1 MKKKVK
7 IYKATDGK
15 GKYINK
21 TKKFLMGGMTQK
33 KSILDSYAENVYNQL
48 KSNIDPE
55 SVYYGLITAGI
66 DKKTAGSLI
75 SSVIAKM
82 IKAGLYDPDFFKE
95 MTRYMPEEVMSN
107 QPEPEVTPDDITTPD
122 ANAEEEM
129 AEESYDYLFGD
140 SMKGGFGFSED
151 EETSEQQTGE
161 LAQAAKGGDMEKC
174 PKGKYWNGRYCAPIK
189 VVTEDGKKIKVVPT
203 ALEMEHPHDN
213 PYNIELQ
220 RVSAIDEILKRQ
232 KEKGWDDDTTNKMIC
247 QDGSCHAVSID
258 DDTPIEEY
266 VPPVNRTYD
275 EIYPEVDHDKYPTI
289 DDFIFAA
296 EYYNDEGENPPDDLL
311 PSNRKKVVDI
321 EPEESVPEE
330 VVPMDDITPDVVEE
344 EELIRPDFR
353 LPEVEPMDL
362 ITPDPLDLPDIW
374 EDIPEEDV
382 PEEGGSF
389 VEPVEPGSLP
399 ARNGRQWGGLKG
411 FLQKVFTDKKYSG
424 PIFQKRIKEEG
435 GAMDQQDSMLEQQ
448 DNIIP
453 FDFYMD
459 NSFGETQLIKFPN
472 VSEYLKDYSPQT
484 WNSVSKMGNG
494 GMTKNKFV
502 KSLLKEGGAG
512 QGDRMDTLTSE
523 VAKKS
528 NSFKSKLKELSTTAL
543 GKDIYDKSMELG
555 DPKLME
561 MAQNLGQQ
569 KSEDQVTM
577 AAGGELPKAFDGKTI
592 KRLVGN
598 VIEDGDDYV
607 IINGRRLRRTG
618 ANKGPTAFQQAT
630 KWIDTKLPGLRD
642 VNVDDYTTFSAD
654 EMKKF
659 GQIKNV
665 ASEAAYRTDLTDQ
678 SGILRALADES
689 RTGAITDA
697 DMGLIFNDLAIRDR
711 QDITQMLES
720 GYNPFPNLLADSK
733 QSLADIM
740 KTDSDIAQQI
750 EAFKAIRKDKIKPL
764 SSEEATELML
774 DLEKTPFPGYQ
785 MGHMTDMGG
794 LGRPSIFMYGDRP
807 IIMGNPVAF
816 ADQLDSKEAL
826 LAMFRKNMRDTSKV
840 PVGSMLTH
848 ADSLTL
854 DSLPLATKN
863 LEMLKRNPLYG
874 DKEFLWQYGKMG
886 DSDFITQHYFKPKAI
901 RDFAGGNAAARTK
914 EVQDAI
920 AQSRL
925 NYLMTM
931 MESGAMPKSKYPIKM
946 FDLEKSKDLLAP
958 AAIKFGVGSPA
969 YNRFK
974 RQLNLGLGPG
984 RIGDDAIKRGLDD
997 FVIPYSAVMKIKEQG
1012 GFVDPEGDLTKF
1024 TEGAEMFRN
1033 GGAAYRVAK
1042 AFGKAGK
1049 DQQDYLMSIP
1059 DDQVMKA
1066 VKNYNRVRVPYNYY
1080 RGKRPLLNFLFDTLV
1095 PINRYRQNTPGK
1107 VRSSNPRYM
1116 SGKRYRGPYDNLTPV
1131 RTEVTKTNWRGMP
1144 KKWVDY
1150 YSVNNSGS
1158 DNELTAATD
1167 PRFMVKDPIAQEEIN
1182 RYTKTRDKRKAY
1194 RAEKKIE
1201 KDEALDNVFKPGGF
1215 FENRSANAAQAF
1227 TNNVGVNAP
1236 MPNVSMPSEGIV
1248 PPIAGEYPMTQEQAE
1263 GPFYPTP
1270 TGAAPTDPNKE
1281 EKEKKQPVVNQ
1292 DEFVRI
1298 MNTQKGSNTST
1309 KLGSGN
1315 VDFGIAGIK
1324 ALAGKKRLMNTAD
1337 NYLESQD
1344 GTVRPEN
1351 FMAMTPSTY
1360 EGTHVDLG
1368 SRTGDFNKDLGQMDY
1383 TGLATAMVGGTPM
1396 ADNGITVTG
1405 DMGPYE
1411 SPFMSSRSLI
1421 APTMT
1426 PELAT
1431 KRILQTAGSQPIYGD
1446 SGVTGQLVKDTNLE
1460 TYANL
1465 FPNAQFGGYLDDLEE
1480 GGMYDLTEEYI
1491 EYLFAN
1497 GVQLDYM

>member
-7 IYKATDGK
+7 IYKAADGK

-75 SSVIAKM
+75 SSVISKM

-107 QPEPEVTPDDITTPD
+107 KPEPEVTPDDITTPD

-140 SMKGGFGFSED
+140 SMKGGFGFGED

-161 LAQAAKGGDMEKC
+161 LAQAAKGGAGKCKSGFVWNGEKC
-174 PKGKYWNGRYCAPIK
+174 
-189 VVTEDGKKIKVVPT
+189 VKIQP
-203 ALEMEHPHDN
+203 N
-213 PYNIELQ
+213 PYARE
-220 RVSAIDEILKRQ
+220 SLKDIA
-232 KEKGWDDDTTNKMIC
+232 KNYPEKYGWDEAEGKFYKYSC
-247 QDGSCHAVSID
+247 ESPGSCRKMFFT
-258 DDTPIEEY
+258 DTDFMEE
-266 VPPVNRTYD
+266 R
-275 EIYPEVDHDKYPTI
+275 
-289 DDFIFAA
+289 
-296 EYYNDEGENPPDDLL
+296 
-311 PSNRKKVVDI
+311 
-321 EPEESVPEE
+321 VPEE
-330 VVPMDDITPDVVEE
+330 IVPIDDITPDTVEE
-344 EELIRPDFR
+344 VEQIRPDFR
-353 LPEVEPMDL
+353 LPEPEPMEL
-362 ITPDPLDLPDIW
+362 IQPELLDLP
-374 EDIPEEDV
+374 EVEEFPEETFDVEEVWDV

-389 VEPVEPGSLP
+389 VDPVSVGRVSSG
-399 ARNGRQWGGLKG
+399 GRQWGGLKG
-411 FLQKVFTDKKYSG
+411 WLQKVLTDKKYSG
-424 PIFQKRIKEEG
+424 PIFRKKIRQEG
-435 GAMDQQDSMLEQQ
+435 GAMDQQGGMLEQQ

-484 WNSVSKMGNG
+484 WNNVSKMGNG

-577 AAGGELPKAFDGKTI
+577 AAGGELPKANSGRTVQRYI
-592 KRLVGN
+592 GN
-598 VIEDGDDYV
+598 LLEDGDDYV

-618 ANKGPTAFQQAT
+618 ANKGPTAFQQAV
-630 KWIDTKLPGLRD
+630 KQLDMKLPGLRD

-654 EMKKF
+654 DMKKF
-659 GQIKNV
+659 AQIKNV

-678 SGILRALADES
+678 SGILKALADES

-711 QDITQMLES
+711 QDIMEMLKA
-720 GYNPFPNLLADSK
+720 GYNPFPNSLADSK
-733 QSLADIM
+733 QSLADVI

-750 EAFKAIRKDKIKPL
+750 EAFKAIKKDKIKPL

-774 DLEKTPFPGYQ
+774 DLERAPFPGME
-785 MGHMTDMGG
+785 MGYMTDAGN

-826 LAMFRKNMRDTSKV
+826 IAMFRKNMGDTSKL
-840 PVGSMLTH
+840 PVGTMLTH

-874 DKEFLWQYGKMG
+874 NKEFLWQYGKMG
-886 DSDFITQHYFKPKAI
+886 DSDFVTQHYFKPKAI

-914 EVQDAI
+914 EVQDDI

-931 MESGAMPKSKYPIKM
+931 IKSGAMPESKYPIKM
-946 FDLEKSKDLLAP
+946 FDLEKSKDLLSP
-958 AAIKFGVGSPA
+958 VAIEFGVNSPA

-974 RQLNLGLGPG
+974 RQMNLGLGPG
-984 RIGDDAIKRGLDD
+984 RMGDDATKRGLDD

-1024 TEGAEMFRN
+1024 TEGAEMFRK
-1033 GGAAYRVAK
+1033 GGAAYEVAK

-1066 VKNYNRVRVPYNYY
+1066 VKNYNRVRVPYNYH

-1107 VRSSNPRYM
+1107 VRSSNPRYT

-1167 PRFMVKDPIAQEEIN
+1167 PRFMVKDPIAQAEIN

-1194 RAEKKIE
+1194 RAEKRIE

-1215 FENRSANAAQAF
+1215 FEDRSANAAQAF

-1248 PPIAGEYPMTQEQAE
+1248 PPMAGEYPMTQEQAE

-1281 EKEKKQPVVNQ
+1281 EKEKKQPIFNQ
-1292 DEFVRI
+1292 DELVRI

-1309 KLGSGN
+1309 KLGSGK
-1315 VDFGIAGIK
+1315 VDFGIAGIR
-1324 ALAGKKRLMNTAD
+1324 ALTGKKNLINTAD
-1337 NYLESQD
+1337 NYLETQD

-1351 FMAMTPSTY
+1351 FMASTPSTY
-1360 EGTHVDLG
+1360 TGTHVDLG

-1383 TGLATAMVGGTPM
+1383 TGLATGMYGGTPTTM
-1396 ADNGITVTG
+1396 ANNGITVTG
-1405 DMGPYE
+1405 DVKPYE

-1426 PELAT
+1426 PDLAK
-1431 KRILQTAGSQPIYGD
+1431 KRIYQTASSQPIYGD
-1446 SGVTGQLVKDTNLE
+1446 SGVTGQFVKNTNKE

-1465 FPNAQFGGYLDDLEE
+1465 FPNAEFGGYLDDLEE
-1480 GGMYDLTEEYI
+1480 GGMYDLPEEYI
-1491 EYLFAN
+1491 EYLLAN

>member
-161 LAQAAKGGDMEKC
+161 LAQAAKGGAGKCKSGFVWNGEKC
-174 PKGKYWNGRYCAPIK
+174 
-189 VVTEDGKKIKVVPT
+189 VKIQP
-203 ALEMEHPHDN
+203 N
-213 PYNIELQ
+213 PYARESLMDIAKNNP
-220 RVSAIDEILKRQ
+220 
-232 KEKGWDDDTTNKMIC
+232 EKYGWDEAEGKFYKYSC
-247 QDGSCHAVSID
+247 ESPGSCRKMFFT
-258 DDTPIEEY
+258 DTDFMEE
-266 VPPVNRTYD
+266 R
-275 EIYPEVDHDKYPTI
+275 
-289 DDFIFAA
+289 
-296 EYYNDEGENPPDDLL
+296 
-311 PSNRKKVVDI
+311 
-321 EPEESVPEE
+321 VPEE
-330 VVPMDDITPDVVEE
+330 IVPMDDITPDVVEE
-344 EELIRPDFR
+344 VEQIRPDFR
-353 LPEVEPMDL
+353 LPEPEPMEL
-362 ITPDPLDLPDIW
+362 IQPELLDLP
-374 EDIPEEDV
+374 EVEEFPEETFDVEEVFYDEEVPV
-382 PEEGGSF
+382 PEEISPGPSKIPYRPIRRGLQFAKKRQGLGGKRRHNNAIRKGQGWF
-389 VEPVEPGSLP
+389 GN
-399 ARNGRQWGGLKG
+399 RKKMDGKFKQW
-411 FLQKVFTDKKYSG
+411 
-424 PIFQKRIKEEG
+424 FQKHFEEG
-435 GAMDQQDSMLEQQ
+435 GAMNEQGSMLEQQ

-592 KRLVGN
+592 KRFVGN

-764 SSEEATELML
+764 DSEEAVELML

-807 IIMGNPVAF
+807 LIMGNPVAF

-1194 RAEKKIE
+1194 KAEKRIE

-1480 GGMYDLTEEYI
+1480 GGMYDLPEEYI
-1491 EYLFAN
+1491 EYLLAN